1 MAFILTKMITI
12 LSILGIVIF
21 IVGAYF
27 MGNAV
32 LKTFYDDFVEQL
44 MASIYGILLWIG
56 VGVVILLCFGV
67 YIGVRMLLLNV
78 L

>member
-1 MAFILTKMITI
+1 MITI

-21 IVGAYF
+21 FVGAYF

-32 LKTFYDDFVEQL
+32 LRTFHDNFIEQL
-44 MASIYGILLWIG
+44 MSSLYGILLWVG
-56 VGVVILLCFGV
+56 VGIVGLICVGI
-67 YIGVRMLLLNV
+67 YIGVRTLLLNA